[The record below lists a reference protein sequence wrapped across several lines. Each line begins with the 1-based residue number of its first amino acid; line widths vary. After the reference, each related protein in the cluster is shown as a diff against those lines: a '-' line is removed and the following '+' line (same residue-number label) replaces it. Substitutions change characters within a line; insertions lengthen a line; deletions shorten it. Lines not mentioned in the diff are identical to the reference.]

1 MHRYLPTVIRITKHQ
16 GNITQ
21 PKEYSKSPVSGPKEM
36 EIPELTNEE
45 FNNSKDVQRTIREQ
59 INDLTISGT
68 QYNMMMRSSQK
79 NMENK
84 KEPKFCD

>member
-1 MHRYLPTVIRITKHQ
+1 
-16 GNITQ
+16 
-21 PKEYSKSPVSGPKEM
+21 M

-68 QYNMMMRSSQK
+68 QYKKMRSSQK

-84 KEPKFCD
+84 KEPKFCG